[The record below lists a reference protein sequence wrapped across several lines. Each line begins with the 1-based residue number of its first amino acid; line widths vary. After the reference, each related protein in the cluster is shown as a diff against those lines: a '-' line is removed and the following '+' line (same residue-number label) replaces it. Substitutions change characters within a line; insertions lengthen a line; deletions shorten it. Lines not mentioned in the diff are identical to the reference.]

1 VRRDSPFDEEMFFGA
16 VTVGERGQVV
26 IPAEGRKKMGLEAGD
41 KVLVFYYP
49 YVNGV
54 MIAKVDQMH
63 KLHQLLTEMML
74 DVDSMPTAEDAEGAE
89 APGEDTG

>member
-1 VRRDSPFDEEMFFGA
+1 MFFGA
-16 VTVGERGQVV
+16 VTVGERGQIV
-26 IPAEGRKKMGLEAGD
+26 IPAEGRKRMGLEAGD

-63 KLHQLLTEMML
+63 KLHQLFTEMMQ
-74 DVDSMPTAEDAEGAE
+74 DVGRLSAEDDAGELE
-89 APGEDTG
+89 PTGEDTG